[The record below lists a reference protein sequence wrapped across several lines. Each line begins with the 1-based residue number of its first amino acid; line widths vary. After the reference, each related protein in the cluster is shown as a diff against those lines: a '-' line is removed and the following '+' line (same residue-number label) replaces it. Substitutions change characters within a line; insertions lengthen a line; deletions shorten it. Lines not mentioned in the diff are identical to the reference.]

1 MILKQKCETTSSE
14 VAMQC
19 SRSRFVRALAP
30 LFSLAIAAAAMA
42 DTAPETVSD
51 PEIPVEHLE
60 LLVKPLTADELIVE
74 AEGWFSILRD
84 KVREISLLE
93 IEVREQR
100 EEVEQVEELADV
112 AEEAA
117 DAAEEAEEALDEAR
131 GTADPA
137 AAHEAR
143 EKLKEAREKAD
154 EVQQVAEETESAPVD
169 PADLEDADRLE
180 RAIEHAREAA
190 EDTEEVRLSIVDRVT
205 ELRDQRAALVERFDV
220 VLTEL
225 ESKGGEVEA
234 YRKYIAAVSGV
245 DIDVSDT
252 SATWTT
258 IVGWL
263 ESEQGGRRWAWNLG
277 KFFGAILLFWL
288 LSLVIGRAFD
298 RATANAERM
307 SSLLRAF
314 MSKMVRRIV
323 LLVGVVV
330 AVAAMEINI
339 SPLLAAIGGA
349 AFVIAFA
356 LQGTLSNFASGL
368 LILSYRPFDVGD
380 VVDAGGVSGKVDSMN
395 LVSTHIRTFDNK
407 VMIVP
412 NNQIWGD
419 VITNATGSEERR
431 VDLVFGIGYGD
442 DIGKAQAILEE
453 VVRVHELVLDD
464 PEPVIRV
471 HELADSSVN
480 FVCRPW
486 TRTDDYWTVYWD
498 ITRRVKEE
506 FDRQGVSIPFPQRD
520 VHVYREDTALAK
532 G

>member
-1 MILKQKCETTSSE
+1 MK
-14 VAMQC
+14 C
-19 SRSRFVRALAP
+19 SRIRFVLFLAL
-30 LFSLAIAAAAMA
+30 LFSVAIAAEPMVSS
-42 DTAPETVSD
+42 APQTVSD

-74 AEGWFSILRD
+74 AEGWLSILRD

-93 IEVREQR
+93 IEVRERR
-100 EEVEQVEELADV
+100 EEIEQVEELAEV

-131 GTADPA
+131 GTVDPA
-137 AAHEAR
+137 AAQEAR
-143 EKLKEAREKAD
+143 EKLEEAREKAE
-154 EVQQVAEETESAPVD
+154 EVQQVAEETESPPVD
-169 PADLEDADRLE
+169 PADLEQADQLAQAAE
-180 RAIEHAREAA
+180 QAQEAA
-190 EDTEEVRLSIVDRVT
+190 DDKEEVQLSIVDQVT
-205 ELRDQRAALVERFDV
+205 ELRDQRAALVQRLDV
-220 VLTEL
+220 VLNEL
-225 ESKGGEVEA
+225 ESKGGEVDA
-234 YRKYIAAVSGV
+234 YRKYSAAVSGV

-277 KFFGAILLFWL
+277 KFVGTILLSWL
-288 LSLVIGRAFD
+288 LSIVIGRAFD

-307 SSLLRAF
+307 SSLLRTF

-323 LLVGVVV
+323 LLVGVIV

-412 NNQIWGD
+412 NNQIWGN
-419 VITNATGSEERR
+419 VITNATGSDERR

-453 VVRVHELVLDD
+453 VVRDHELVLDD

-471 HELADSSVN
+471 HELADSSVK
-480 FVCRPW
+480 
-486 TRTDDYWTVYWD
+486 D

-520 VHVYREDTALAK
+520 VHVYREDTAQAK
-532 G
+532 E